1 MSRIPLFH
9 GLVWSFNLSLL
20 LLLVIS
26 GMDSGLT
33 ILEDTCSVSRYVTFT
48 GIYHDRRLYSG

>member
-9 GLVWSFNLSLL
+9 GLVWSFNLNLL

-26 GMDSGLT
+26 GMVSGLT
-33 ILEDTCSVSRYVTFT
+33 ILEDTCLVSR
-48 GIYHDRRLYSG
+48 